1 MMNAEYYI
9 DALKS
14 GVHLVRATTKKG
26 EERTYIGAL
35 PVDAEQ
41 RVMGS
46 DIVPILTRSGEWKS
60 FNVACVIEFTRL
72 GAGHG
77 F

>member
-1 MMNAEYYI
+1 MDTQDYI
-9 DALKS
+9 EALKS

-35 PVDAEQ
+35 PADAEQ
-41 RVMGS
+41 RIANS
-46 DIVPILTRSGEWKS
+46 DVIPILCRSGEWKS
-60 FNVACVIEFTRL
+60 FSVTRVTEFTRL
-72 GAGHG
+72 EVGHG